1 MEEQPNKKLTDQ
13 QKGEKV
19 FWVDN
24 FFFFLVSKTLNKHGS
39 GFARVPD
46 LVLLTELER

>member
-24 FFFFLVSKTLNKHGS
+24 FFFLSRQQN
-39 GFARVPD
+39 AQ
-46 LVLLTELER
+46 